1 MSDELFTDAAVAMDS
16 PRLRWMKKHGV
27 QTRPDGDGYIAWIGD
42 LDEAIERRWADPD
55 AGGYEKASTEDD
67 AILLIAN
74 GYGLRLWN
82 EEEPQ

>member
-16 PRLRWMKKHGV
+16 PRLRWMKNHGV
-27 QTRPDGDGYIAWIGD
+27 HTRYEGDRYIAWVGD
-42 LDEAIERRWADPD
+42 LDEAIEHGGDDPD
-55 AGGYEKASTEDD
+55 AGGYAEASTEED